1 MISNYKLVVLV
12 VYYIHEYSYTD
23 AKEKKKKASLCSFS
37 LHPVCVSTRIN
48 YCKSLLY
55 TIEHFF

>member
-1 MISNYKLVVLV
+1 MISYYKLVVLV

-23 AKEKKKKASLCSFS
+23 AKGKKASLCSFS

-55 TIEHFF
+55 TIEH

>member
-23 AKEKKKKASLCSFS
+23 AKEKKK
-37 LHPVCVSTRIN
+37 LHCAVFPFILFVSAQG
-48 YCKSLLY
+48 
-55 TIEHFF
+55 

>member
-1 MISNYKLVVLV
+1 MISNYKLVV

-23 AKEKKKKASLCSFS
+23 AKEKTLHCAVFP

-48 YCKSLLY
+48 YYKSLLY
-55 TIEHFF
+55 TIEHFNF

>member
-1 MISNYKLVVLV
+1 MISYYKLVVLV

-23 AKEKKKKASLCSFS
+23 AKGKKVSLCSFS

-55 TIEHFF
+55 TIEHFNF

>member
-1 MISNYKLVVLV
+1 MISNYKLVV

-23 AKEKKKKASLCSFS
+23 AKEKKASLCSFS

-48 YCKSLLY
+48 YYKSLLY
-55 TIEHFF
+55 TIEHFNF

>member
-23 AKEKKKKASLCSFS
+23 AKEKKKASLCSFP

>member
-1 MISNYKLVVLV
+1 MISYYKLVVLV

-23 AKEKKKKASLCSFS
+23 AKGKKKLHCAVFP

-55 TIEHFF
+55 TIEHFNF